1 LRVLYSEAGLGNSTK
16 ASPSELSVG
25 RILVMTDVNAW
36 NSPAAMLPEAG
47 DW

>member
-1 LRVLYSEAGLGNSTK
+1 LG
-16 ASPSELSVG
+16 VG
-25 RILVMTDVNAW
+25 RMLVMTDVNAW